1 MKCLIIAAGNKG
13 ERLQRGDSKPLVPI
27 LGVARDIVD
36 EACRLVEVH
45 EVGGDPRSDLLK
57 DIDPKRFVVP

>member
-13 ERLQRGDSKPLVPI
+13 ERLQQRGDSKPLVPI

-45 EVGGDPRSDLLK
+45 EVAGDVQTEFCQS
-57 DIDPKRFVVP
+57 